1 MNVFAPTSTS
11 KREQQRPR
19 PFRQMQK
26 SRRGA
31 MLVLL
36 AAMLVMFFVAVAFSV
51 DIAYMQLVRGE
62 LRAATDAATK
72 AASETLSRTQDINQ
86 AIERGKEIA
95 RENLVAGKGLELDNA
110 DFKFGNSK
118 QLSNDRFDF
127 RENARPIN
135 SVEVIGKRTTTSRSG
150 PVGLFFGAVLGTRT
164 FSPVERAR
172 ATFVERDLVVVVDRS
187 GSMAGQ
193 KFADLQQAMLTF
205 VNTLKAANLQTRV
218 GLASYSSDATEN
230 VQLTTDLNQ
239 TTAAMSRMQVGGAT
253 SISRGML
260 AGANIMKL
268 ARSGEIV
275 ERTMIVMT
283 DGLHNTGPDPEP
295 VAIALANQG
304 IVIHTI
310 GFGSDADV
318 FRMRRMAQI
327 GDGKSFQANDGL
339 ELNKVFRELALTLS
353 TVITE

>member
-1 MNVFAPTSTS
+1 MSFASTHR
-11 KREQQRPR
+11 KQQRKNSR
-19 PFRQMQK
+19 YR

-31 MLVLL
+31 MLILL

-51 DIAYMQLVRGE
+51 DIAYMHLVRGE

-86 AIERGKEIA
+86 AIARGQEIA
-95 RENLVAGKGLELDNA
+95 RENLVAGTGLELDRS

-135 SVEVIGKRTTTSRSG
+135 SVEVIGKRTTSSRSG
-150 PVGLFFGAVLGTRT
+150 PVGLFFGAVLGTKT
-164 FSPVERAR
+164 FSPQEVAR

-187 GSMAGQ
+187 GSMLGQ

-205 VNTLKAANLQTRV
+205 VNTLQAANLQTRV
-218 GLASYSSDATEN
+218 GLASYSTFATED
-230 VQLTTDLNQ
+230 VQLNTDLNL
-239 TTAAMSRMQVGGAT
+239 TTQAMARMPVGGFT
-253 SISRGML
+253 SISRGME
-260 AGANIMKL
+260 AGADIMKL

-283 DGLHNTGPDPEP
+283 DGIHNTGPEPEL
-295 VAIALANQG
+295 VAIALAGQG

-310 GFGSDADV
+310 GFGADADV
-318 FRMRRMAQI
+318 VRLQKIAQI
-327 GDGKSFQANDGL
+327 GNGKSFQANDGTQ
-339 ELNKVFRELALTLS
+339 LNKVFRELALTLS